1 VLVARAMVGVTAAFE
16 VCALGTQTAVASSEA
31 ELDAIEQPVRTA
43 FADFLSNVGLRH
55 TKATLMALTFR
66 TGGAHFAAKALEFI
80 PKDLPVVIVGTGLTA
95 AEIAFFRAT
104 GRPVFNS
111 YHRYDNELVY
121 EMLMANTAGSSGW
134 VDADCF
140 VLNPTV
146 WESLLAPMA
155 DDVGSHTAFTY
166 DPLGFAKSVL
176 PVFDTKAREILNA
189 EGTTLN
195 SYALEPTNV
204 GRAAPHAI
212 SRILQPHHHRYLR
225 QVLGVGADGGLQP
238 HDGFLDIFENGR
250 TVNTKKRDL
259 SRQWF
264 GDEVRRTGWLIDTP
278 MMAEIVLRA
287 NGFRTHRIIA
297 SNREISQ
304 DIIHVGASS
313 YRDRMRAEGASTTY
327 LARFKLTDLFEILLA
342 DEFAE
347 RGGGERYSELSDV
360 QSRRLHDE
368 SGVGSDEIKATARSM
383 LEDHGVDLAP
393 LSGDPRF
400 SFLF

>member
-1 VLVARAMVGVTAAFE
+1 
-16 VCALGTQTAVASSEA
+16 LGTQTAVASSEA
-31 ELDAIEQPVRTA
+31 ELEAIEQPVRTA
-43 FADFLSNVGLRH
+43 FADFLSNIGLRN

-66 TGGAHFAAKALEFI
+66 TGGAHFAAKTLEFI
-80 PKDLPVVIVGTGLTA
+80 PKDLPVVIVGTSLTA
-95 AEIAFFRAT
+95 AEIAFFRAA

-121 EMLMANTAGSSGW
+121 EMLMANTAGSFGW

-146 WESLLAPMA
+146 WEGLLAPMA
-155 DDVGSHTAFTY
+155 SDVASHTAFTY

-176 PVFDTKAREILNA
+176 SVFDTKAREILNA

-212 SRILQPHHHRYLR
+212 SRILQPHHHRYLE
-225 QVLGVGADGGLQP
+225 QILGVDADGGLQP

-250 TVNTKKRDL
+250 TVNTKKRNL

-264 GDEVRRTGWLIDTP
+264 GDGVRRTGWLIDTP
-278 MMAEIVLRA
+278 MMAEVVLRA
-287 NGFRTHRIIA
+287 NGLRTRRIIE

-313 YRDRMRAEGASTTY
+313 YRERMRAEGASRTY
-327 LARFKLTDLFEILLA
+327 LGRFKLTDLFEILLA
-342 DEFAE
+342 DELDARTGDE
-347 RGGGERYSELSDV
+347 GYRELSKV
-360 QSRRLHDE
+360 QRRRIHDE
-368 SGVGSDEIKATARSM
+368 AGVGRDEIKETARSM
-383 LEDHGVDLAP
+383 LEDHGVDVAP
-393 LSGDPRF
+393 LFDDPRF